1 MIQCS
6 QCEYFRRGDS
16 GEVSFACD
24 PFSTIKEP
32 ECLAKWELIKSSEV
46 AARLQGVQGTLQ
58 QLADSYRAM
67 LDYQQRLQPMQ
78 DKMFKFVEREMEDVS
93 EAEKWKLEDEDDQDD
108 WGNPT
113 F

>member
-6 QCEYFRRGDS
+6 ECEYFRRGDN

-46 AARLQGVQGTLQ
+46 AARLQGVQATLQ

-67 LDYQQRLQPMQ
+67 IDYQQRLQPMQ
-78 DKMFKFVEREMEDVS
+78 DKMFRFVEREMEDVN
-93 EAEKWKLEDEDDQDD
+93 EAEKWKLDDEEDPED
-108 WGNPT
+108 WGHPT
-113 F
+113 L